1 MNKTTIYF
9 LRHGEVYNPNDI
21 LYGRLPKFPLSERGR
36 KQIEDTAKELKDKHI
51 NYLYTSPL
59 LRTRQTAQIIG
70 RVLKLRPK
78 LSELITEVNLIFEGV
93 SLTEYREKI
102 QPVLYSEKYVRKGQE
117 SVEEILKRM
126 LQFLHIIIR
135 KHPGKTIFV
144 VSHGDPI
151 MILRAFFSHIPFTY
165 TYKKANYL
173 QTGRYIRV
181 VYAHRKYTVE

>member
-36 KQIEDTAKELKDKHI
+36 KQIGNTAKELKNKHI

-78 LSELITEVNLIFEGV
+78 LSKLITEVKLIFEGV
-93 SLTEYREKI
+93 PLTEYREKI
-102 QPVLYSEKYVRKGQE
+102 QPFLYSEKYVRKGQE

-126 LQFLHIIIR
+126 LQFLHIIIK
-135 KHPGKTIFV
+135 KHPGKTIFI

-151 MILRAFFSHIPFTY
+151 MILRAFLSHVPFTY
-165 TYKKANYL
+165 AYKKANYL
-173 QTGRYIRV
+173 QIGTYMRV
-181 VYAHRKYTVE
+181 VYADGKYTVE